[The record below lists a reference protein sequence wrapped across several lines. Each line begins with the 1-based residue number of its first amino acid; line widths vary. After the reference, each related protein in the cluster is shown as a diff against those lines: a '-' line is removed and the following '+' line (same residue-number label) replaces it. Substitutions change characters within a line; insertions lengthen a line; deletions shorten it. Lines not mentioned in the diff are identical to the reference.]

1 MRSKAAIQAS
11 KAAFA
16 EARPNYVGP
25 DGRCVRAGN
34 GTVNNAERPAYF
46 VWAPAP
52 ATAPPPPT
60 PEWPSA
66 QPPRSGGKK
75 RREQQAA
82 HVVLEPPYARDGEWA
97 PRAAFEKNP
106 VRFGFERDAMATV
119 AQRAEVA
126 IPTPITPSVGRQLP
140 TSEVWRRMAACAG
153 R

>member
-52 ATAPPPPT
+52 A
-60 PEWPSA
+60 
-66 QPPRSGGKK
+66 
-75 RREQQAA
+75 
-82 HVVLEPPYARDGEWA
+82 
-97 PRAAFEKNP
+97 
-106 VRFGFERDAMATV
+106 
-119 AQRAEVA
+119 
-126 IPTPITPSVGRQLP
+126 LP
-140 TSEVWRRMAACAG
+140 TSRSLRARAWRRGPSAE
-153 R
+153 RRE

>member
-66 QPPRSGGKK
+66 QPPRSVGKK
-75 RREQQAA
+75 RPPPAAVDLLEDHVRGLREL
-82 HVVLEPPYARDGEWA
+82 V
-97 PRAAFEKNP
+97 
-106 VRFGFERDAMATV
+106 
-119 AQRAEVA
+119 
-126 IPTPITPSVGRQLP
+126 PSV
-140 TSEVWRRMAACAG
+140 T
-153 R
+153 

>member
-97 PRAAFEKNP
+97 PRA
-106 VRFGFERDAMATV
+106 
-119 AQRAEVA
+119 
-126 IPTPITPSVGRQLP
+126 
-140 TSEVWRRMAACAG
+140 
-153 R
+153 

>member
-75 RREQQAA
+75 RREQQA
-82 HVVLEPPYARDGEWA
+82 LPPERQS
-97 PRAAFEKNP
+97 PC
-106 VRFGFERDAMATV
+106 RDATRRLPPPRPGTCGG
-119 AQRAEVA
+119 RAWTA
-126 IPTPITPSVGRQLP
+126 IP
-140 TSEVWRRMAACAG
+140 RM
-153 R
+153 RS

>member
-82 HVVLEPPYARDGEWA
+82 YESPEVWA
-97 PRAAFEKNP
+97 PWQAQDTLE
-106 VRFGFERDAMATV
+106 TV
-119 AQRAEVA
+119 VHAVFF
-126 IPTPITPSVGRQLP
+126 S
-140 TSEVWRRMAACAG
+140 
-153 R
+153 

>member
-66 QPPRSGGKK
+66 QPPRSVGKK
-75 RREQQAA
+75 RPPPAA
-82 HVVLEPPYARDGEWA
+82 VDLEDLVAKLKPQHPQPEKHTQTTLFHLLWRLPASVFCGGRS
-97 PRAAFEKNP
+97 PRTWNQTRAMLLRVAATC
-106 VRFGFERDAMATV
+106 GGS
-119 AQRAEVA
+119 AQR
-126 IPTPITPSVGRQLP
+126 GRYCCP
-140 TSEVWRRMAACAG
+140 
-153 R
+153 

>member
-82 HVVLEPPYARDGEWA
+82 HVVGWLDAVREPPVLLDLGTHAALRSR
-97 PRAAFEKNP
+97 RAHLA
-106 VRFGFERDAMATV
+106 
-119 AQRAEVA
+119 
-126 IPTPITPSVGRQLP
+126 
-140 TSEVWRRMAACAG
+140 
-153 R
+153 